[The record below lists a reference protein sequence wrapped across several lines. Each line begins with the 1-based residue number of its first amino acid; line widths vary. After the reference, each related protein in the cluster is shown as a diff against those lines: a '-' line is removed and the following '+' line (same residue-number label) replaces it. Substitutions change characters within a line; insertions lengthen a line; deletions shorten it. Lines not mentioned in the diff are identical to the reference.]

1 MFGTICIYI
10 LLTNVSLTIYY
21 FALRQMPSHI
31 VWNILSSWRSAN
43 LTIVAVQKY
52 SSHIIIPGQH
62 TVMMLVVSPKEIII
76 ARKLPD
82 SAVLGWT
89 FFLDEESSRE
99 VALVPLV
106 VVVVEAIQPVVAHAF
121 IVISLSVVIPTIAGN
136 LFARIGTRYTLFVRG
151 IAEDIPILFDNSIPC
166 RLMNYLALFCQ
177 IRRKA

>member
-1 MFGTICIYI
+1 MEEVKKKTAKHEKRLKCSERFAFI

-89 FFLDEESSRE
+89 FF
-99 VALVPLV
+99 P
-106 VVVVEAIQPVVAHAF
+106 
-121 IVISLSVVIPTIAGN
+121 
-136 LFARIGTRYTLFVRG
+136 
-151 IAEDIPILFDNSIPC
+151 
-166 RLMNYLALFCQ
+166 
-177 IRRKA
+177 